1 MFERINSLVTQI
13 NDLEKQRDN
22 HLTSI
27 CIRLHELVK
36 NGVLTD
42 CLVLGP
48 HVWQIPANDSTM
60 TDALGYV
67 YQPALKTSQGFG
79 VVTWKAL
86 DYLEARD
93 NGRLEIEAESR
104 FCINWGCMDFPRAL
118 AFRDFIKLIAR
129 VEAGEY

>member
-1 MFERINSLVTQI
+1 MFERINSCIKQI
-13 NDLEKQRDN
+13 NELEKQRDE
-22 HLTSI
+22 HLTRI
-27 CIRLHELVK
+27 CIRLYELVK
-36 NGVLTD
+36 SGLVAD
-42 CLVLGP
+42 CLVLGK

-93 NGRLEIEAESR
+93 NGRLEIEAEFR
-104 FCINWGCMDFPRAL
+104 FYIMWDCMSFPKAL
-118 AFRDFIKLIAR
+118 AIRDFQELIAR
-129 VEAGEY
+129 VESCEY

>member
-1 MFERINSLVTQI
+1 MFERINNCIKQI
-13 NDLEKQRDN
+13 NELEKLRDD
-22 HLTSI
+22 HLTRI

-36 NGVLTD
+36 CGLVAD
-42 CLVLGP
+42 CLVLGK

-93 NGRLEIEAESR
+93 KGRLETDAESR
-104 FCINWGCMDFPRAL
+104 FCIMWCCMSFPKAL
-118 AFRDFIKLIAR
+118 AIRSFQELIAR
-129 VEAGEY
+129 VESGEY